1 MPSGGIRD
9 IVGPLPPLMRALC
22 LLGCL
27 ALSAP
32 VLGQQAGPTFRSGVD
47 LVPVDVSVL
56 DREGRPVS
64 DLAAGDFTLTV
75 DGRPR
80 TVVSASYIAA
90 RRVDEGP
97 PDRLS
102 FSTNAGQ
109 RPGRLIALVID
120 EAHVRRGTARA
131 TMAAAAAF
139 VKSLDR
145 SDRVAL
151 YLIPG
156 AGPVSGFTA
165 NHGLVLRLLERA
177 AGQASE
183 AEYSGRVGVA
193 EALEILERPPDP
205 DRPTSVTPGS
215 LLEAV
220 LSRECA
226 GENDAAQLA
235 NCRRVI
241 EAEARISLVQ
251 TRARTTRS
259 LVALRGVFDHLAGTQ
274 ASKTVVLV
282 TEGIVLGRNVSD
294 ITWVGPLASRAQ
306 ASLYAL
312 RLDGEL
318 FDASSPRISPS
329 RRADRDLLAEGLD
342 QLVGAT
348 GGDVFPVAVNAG
360 AVFSRLNLEL
370 SGYYLLSFAP
380 LPGDR
385 DGKAHRIEVRTT
397 RRDVLLRARRE
408 FSVAAEGP
416 RTRQDYL
423 LDALKSPL
431 GLTDFTLHATTY
443 HYQDAAAGRV
453 KALVAVRLD
462 RTFNPGG
469 EFSLAWYVTDTQ
481 GRVVSIQD
489 EQRIALPP
497 GAAPGQPQTFAGA
510 VVLDPGVYSL
520 TVAAV
525 DDEGRRATVEHG
537 FEARV
542 TSAGQLRLSDLM
554 LAEPPASGR
563 TVSPS
568 VTGRIT
574 TETLVAYA
582 ELYSAAEPQLQMAS
596 LTLEVARDAEGR
608 ALESAPM
615 RLVGADT
622 AKLRTVEASVPLAL
636 LPDGD
641 YVARAVLL
649 SNGRPIGT
657 TIRPFTL
664 ARADAP
670 PAAPP
675 ATPAFAVHI
684 DPFSRAAV
692 LSRPAVGFFLDRL
705 QPAGRPALPDALLP
719 ALGLTRTGRFEDAR
733 AIVERAAVAHYA
745 APFFVGLA
753 ALARGDLDDA
763 AQQFA
768 ASLAAAPDF
777 LPAAYYLGACYATAG
792 RDREAAIAWRSALVA
807 DARAPWIYTTLIDAL
822 LRTRDL
828 APALELLTDATAR
841 WPDNDDIRVRLG
853 TAQAVSGQPADAVR
867 TLDPYL
873 TRHPGDAARLLL
885 AMRMLYETRSLGAA
899 VESVAA
905 DRERFARYAAA
916 FQQAGGTEAEQ
927 VAAWKRV
934 MDRQ

>member
-1 MPSGGIRD
+1 
-9 IVGPLPPLMRALC
+9 MRALF

-27 ALSAP
+27 ALSAS
-32 VLGQQAGPTFRSGVD
+32 VLGQQARPTFRSGVD
-47 LVPVDVSVL
+47 LVPVDVTVL

-64 DLAAGDFTLTV
+64 DLAAGDFTLAV

-90 RRVDEGP
+90 RRVDDAP

-139 VKSLDR
+139 VRSLDR

-165 NHGLVLRLLERA
+165 NHVLVLRLLERA
-177 AGQASE
+177 AGQAAE

-205 DRPTSVTPGS
+205 DRPTGVTPGS

-235 NCRRVI
+235 NCRRII
-241 EAEARISLVQ
+241 EAEARISLTQ

-259 LVALRGVFDHLAGTQ
+259 LVALRGVFDQLAGTQ

-282 TEGIVLGRNVSD
+282 TEGIILGRNVSD
-294 ITWVGPLASRAQ
+294 ITWVGPQASRAQ

-342 QLVGAT
+342 QLVGAAD
-348 GGDVFPVAVNAG
+348 GDVFPVAVNAG
-360 AVFSRLNLEL
+360 AVFSRLGLEL

-431 GLTDFTLHATTY
+431 GLSDFTLHATTY
-443 HYQDAAAGRV
+443 HYQDAASGRI
-453 KALVAVRLD
+453 KTLVAVTLD
-462 RTFNPGG
+462 RTFNPSG

-510 VVLDPGVYSL
+510 VVVDPGVYSL

-525 DDEGRRATVEHG
+525 DDEGRRATLEHG
-537 FEARV
+537 FEARI
-542 TSAGQLRLSDLM
+542 TPAGQLRLSDLM
-554 LAEPPASGR
+554 VAEPPASGR

-568 VTGRIT
+568 VTGRVT

-596 LTLEVARDAEGR
+596 LMLEVARDGEGR

-622 AKLRTVEASVPLAL
+622 ARLRSVEASVPLAL

-649 SNGRPIGT
+649 SNGRPIGAT
-657 TIRPFTL
+657 TRPFTL
-664 ARADAP
+664 ARGDAR
-670 PAAPP
+670 PAAPSTP
-675 ATPAFAVHI
+675 APEATPPFAVHI
-684 DPFSRAAV
+684 DPFNRAEV
-692 LSRPAVGFFLDRL
+692 LARPAVGFFLDRL
-705 QPAGRPALPDALLP
+705 QPVGRPALPDALLP

-733 AIVERAAVAHYA
+733 AIVERAALSHYA

-763 AQQFA
+763 AQQFG

-792 RDREAAIAWRSALVA
+792 RDREAAIAWRSALIA
-807 DARAPWIYTTLIDAL
+807 DARAPWIYTTLVDAL

-828 APALELLTDATAR
+828 APALELLADAMGR

-853 TAQAVSGQPADAVR
+853 TAQAMSGQPVEAVR

-873 TRHPGDAARLLL
+873 TRRPNDAARLLL
-885 AMRMLYETRSLGAA
+885 AMRMLYEARSLDAS
-899 VESVAA
+899 VESIAA

-916 FQQAGGTEAEQ
+916 YQQAGGTEAEQ

-934 MDRQ
+934 MDRE